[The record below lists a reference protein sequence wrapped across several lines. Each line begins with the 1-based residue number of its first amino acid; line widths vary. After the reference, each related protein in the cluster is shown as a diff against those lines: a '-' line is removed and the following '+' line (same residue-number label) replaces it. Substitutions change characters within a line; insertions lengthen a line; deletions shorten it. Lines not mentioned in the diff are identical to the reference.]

1 MHVTIDS
8 YTRNDWQLHLLWL
21 AVTLTMIDS
30 YTVDDWQLH
39 LLWLTVTLWII
50 DSYTHVHGIYTVIS
64 SLYQ

>member
-1 MHVTIDS
+1 
-8 YTRNDWQLHLLWL
+8 
-21 AVTLTMIDS
+21 MIDS